1 LAEKVEMKMNE
12 IKLSV
17 DLLNAVMQ
25 YLGSRPFVEV
35 AGLIQG
41 IQQQASAQGATPE
54 AAPADPA
61 AAPATPGA

>member
-1 LAEKVEMKMNE
+1 LTEKVEMKMNE

-41 IQQQASAQGATPE
+41 IQQQASAQGANPE